1 MGMLEIVPDSVISV
15 QDMNE
20 KDHKET
26 PNFNEYRMNGG
37 DIFTNEDCYDGCS
50 YWETFETNANFN
62 SIKSESYESINEVIC
77 VGEKKNNI
85 NARTEDGGFVVIGA
99 PELDDTIN
107 SDIDLRT
114 MESEDEIEYLP
125 QEILDDSLEIVD
137 LVYDQY
143 LIPRV
148 FTGYIK
154 EFIDENNQTGIIFS
168 QDCGLVLFHT
178 SHVWLN
184 GTNTSDMEYNIEE
197 LSPGSDVSFYHY
209 QIENESYRDVISPDG
224 TLRQAA
230 AVWRGRRPSHIL
242 KETEND
248 YHRDAMEKHRN
259 EFLVLLKERQFLPMA
274 LVRGR
279 GQVEG
284 YINSKIGI
292 IRTEDGRNPR
302 NCRVLF
308 HTTDIYIFGKPL
320 LAHESHEK
328 YSAEYAVPVGLKL
341 CFDARA
347 IKRHSFIHNFEDISY
362 QACAVFAGSWPAVP
376 HPTVLPGGPGSF
388 APCYENHGDEGTYY
402 YLQLSLRE
410 NLDKKWDDFGELVNN
425 SHHPSRAGKYEL
437 QFKSSRVSILNH
449 DDYKEWR
456 RYFAPEYVLM
466 RDRRRMENARLNQA
480 GKRKKENFHYFK
492 PSSERKWKVVKKEC
506 EEEFDNF
513 KEEYSSI
520 SSRMSIKAET
530 ST

>member
-1 MGMLEIVPDSVISV
+1 
-15 QDMNE
+15 
-20 KDHKET
+20 
-26 PNFNEYRMNGG
+26 
-37 DIFTNEDCYDGCS
+37 
-50 YWETFETNANFN
+50 
-62 SIKSESYESINEVIC
+62 
-77 VGEKKNNI
+77 
-85 NARTEDGGFVVIGA
+85 
-99 PELDDTIN
+99 
-107 SDIDLRT
+107 
-114 MESEDEIEYLP
+114 
-125 QEILDDSLEIVD
+125 
-137 LVYDQY
+137 
-143 LIPRV
+143 
-148 FTGYIK
+148 
-154 EFIDENNQTGIIFS
+154 
-168 QDCGLVLFHT
+168 
-178 SHVWLN
+178 
-184 GTNTSDMEYNIEE
+184 
-197 LSPGSDVSFYHY
+197 
-209 QIENESYRDVISPDG
+209 
-224 TLRQAA
+224 
-230 AVWRGRRPSHIL
+230 
-242 KETEND
+242 
-248 YHRDAMEKHRN
+248 MEKHRN
-259 EFLVLLKERQFLPMA
+259 EFLTLLKERQFLPMA

-492 PSSERKWKVVKKEC
+492 PSSERKWKVSFYAILVIIEKKKS
-506 EEEFDNF
+506 FIAIF
-513 KEEYSSI
+513 
-520 SSRMSIKAET
+520 
-530 ST
+530 